1 MASVDPFIRSLV
13 RVASLSGRDTLE
25 AVILSN
31 YTTVSANGW
40 KQLVGTSAG
49 GKSFSFAIPAGMD
62 TFSVM
67 GKFDE
72 ALTLFD
78 SLTADQLTTIL
89 TRRRI
94 NRSTAAFSVY
104 GNS

>member
-1 MASVDPFIRSLV
+1 MASFDPFIRSLV

-31 YTTVSANGW
+31 YTTVSVNGG
-40 KQLVGTSAG
+40 KQLTGTSAG

-78 SLTADQLTTIL
+78 SLTADQVATLLTN
-89 TRRRI
+89 RRI
-94 NRSTAAFSVY
+94 TRSNAIF
-104 GNS
+104 